1 MKQQKMYHRQ
11 TRMRVES
18 DTARS
23 HDPDASEIRTEAS
36 NADKAISKQ
45 SQMYHHKQAQGAL
58 DEKSDG
64 EASGQNPMS
73 MYHRQP
79 GSSSIKS
86 ENRDTGSTERQ
97 ISIRRPAFSDTRN
110 ERHDDHD
117 DEKMNRWSRFHDS
130 DHSDTLSGTNNKQR
144 RKISSLRH
152 DVRDGKSEPLRI
164 SDKLKNESSA
174 KKAAGRKL
182 RRGKADNTVKP
193 KHMHRHL
200 HNQSIARRMVHEH
213 LDDSDEYSNDETSRQ
228 IFDDGTHSA
237 QVVAEGIRDRAR
249 KNRYKRKQ
257 NAYSEKIRK
266 SKRSDDGVSEAYKAK
281 KKAQRKYYQH
291 EAQKNTEKAGRKA
304 GQETAKAVK
313 KAAEVVTHTVQSA
326 VKAIAENPIVLFFLL
341 MMLLVAILA
350 AVVTTVSF
358 TLTGGTIDISTV
370 ATFTAEDDD
379 ILQVEA
385 DYKSKEEELRKKID
399 NIETDYPGYDE
410 YRYNLAEI
418 NHNPYQL
425 AALLTVL
432 YEDYTPEEV
441 SAKLQDI
448 FDKQYKL
455 TLTPS
460 TETRTRTNS
469 DGETEEY
476 EVKILTVTLINN
488 TMQAAVD
495 AEGLDEDQKA
505 RYDLLMETLGNK
517 SYLFGDDQYSNPMPG
532 EYQDYQ
538 VSAEALT
545 DEKFGKMLHEAEK
558 YLGYPYVWGGSSPS
572 TSFDC
577 SGFVCWVI
585 NHSGNG
591 WNVGRTTANGLRSH
605 TTKVS
610 PSEAKPGDLIFF
622 QGTYNTAGA
631 SHVGIYVGDGKM
643 IHCGNPIQYASVNS
657 NYWRTHFLEYGRI
670 R

>member
-11 TRMRVES
+11 TRIRVDPGTAKSHRSNQAGITSES
-18 DTARS
+18 G
-23 HDPDASEIRTEAS
+23 
-36 NADKAISKQ
+36 NADKAVSKQ
-45 SQMYHHKQAQGAL
+45 SQMYHRQKIREDASS
-58 DEKSDG
+58 EKTVDATSD
-64 EASGQNPMS
+64 QNPM
-73 MYHRQP
+73 YHRRP
-79 GSSSIKS
+79 ERTLVKS
-86 ENRDTGSTERQ
+86 EDRDTDDTERQ
-97 ISIRRPAFSDTRN
+97 ISVRRPAFSDTGDVRS
-110 ERHDDHD
+110 DDHA

-130 DHSDTLSGTNNKQR
+130 DHSDTSSGTNNKQR

-152 DVRDGKSEPLRI
+152 DVRDGESEPLRI

-182 RRGKADNTVKP
+182 RRGKADNSVNTKQ
-193 KHMHRHL
+193 MHRHL
-200 HNQSIARRMVHEH
+200 QSQSIARRMVHEQ

-313 KAAEVVTHTVQSA
+313 KAAEVVMNTVQSA
-326 VKAIAENPIVLFFLL
+326 VKLIAENPIVIFFLL

-358 TLTGGTIDISTV
+358 TLTGGTIDISTA

-441 SAKLQDI
+441 SAKLQEI
-448 FDKQYKL
+448 FDIQYKL

-495 AEGLDEDQKA
+495 AAGFDEDQKA

-517 SYLFGDDQYSNPMPG
+517 SYLFGDDQYSNPVPG

-538 VSAEALT
+538 VPAEALT

-585 NHSGNG
+585 NNSGNG

-610 PSEAKPGDLIFF
+610 PGEAKPGDLIFF
-622 QGTYNTAGA
+622 QGTYNTPGA

-657 NYWRTHFLEYGRI
+657 NYWRAHFLEYGRI

>member
-1 MKQQKMYHRQ
+1 MKQQKINRRQ
-11 TRMRVES
+11 TRMRDEPNGISKVS
-18 DTARS
+18 DGS
-23 HDPDASEIRTEAS
+23 
-36 NADKAISKQ
+36 SKQ
-45 SQMYHHKQAQGAL
+45 SQMYHRQKIREDAAP
-58 DEKSDG
+58 KSSDD
-64 EASGQNPMS
+64 ANADQIP

-79 GSSSIKS
+79 GRTLVKS
-86 ENRDTGSTERQ
+86 EDRDTDDTERQ
-97 ISIRRPAFSDTRN
+97 ISARRAAFSDTGDVRS
-110 ERHDDHD
+110 DDHA

-130 DHSDTLSGTNNKQR
+130 DHSDTSSGTNNKQR

-152 DVRDGKSEPLRI
+152 DVRDGESEPLRI

-182 RRGKADNTVKP
+182 RRGKADNSVNTKQ
-193 KHMHRHL
+193 MHRRL
-200 HNQSIARRMVHEH
+200 QSQSIARRMVHEQ

-326 VKAIAENPIVLFFLL
+326 VKVVAENPIVLFFLL

-358 TLTGGTIDISTV
+358 TLTGGTIDISTA

-385 DYKSKEEELRKKID
+385 DYKGKEEELRKKID

>member
-1 MKQQKMYHRQ
+1 MKQQKINRRQ
-11 TRMRVES
+11 TRMRDEPNDISKVS
-18 DTARS
+18 DGS
-23 HDPDASEIRTEAS
+23 
-36 NADKAISKQ
+36 SKQ
-45 SQMYHHKQAQGAL
+45 SQMYHRQKIREDAAP
-58 DEKSDG
+58 KNSDD
-64 EASGQNPMS
+64 ANADQIP
-73 MYHRQP
+73 MYHRRP
-79 GSSSIKS
+79 ERTLVKS
-86 ENRDTGSTERQ
+86 EDRDTDDTERQ
-97 ISIRRPAFSDTRN
+97 ISVRRAAFSDTGDVRS
-110 ERHDDHD
+110 DDHAG
-117 DEKMNRWSRFHDS
+117 EKMNRWSRFHDS
-130 DHSDTLSGTNNKQR
+130 DHSDTSSGTNNKQR

-152 DVRDGKSEPLRI
+152 DVRDGESEPLRI

-182 RRGKADNTVKP
+182 RRGKADNSVNTKQ
-193 KHMHRHL
+193 MHRHL
-200 HNQSIARRMVHEH
+200 QSQSIARRMVHEQ

-228 IFDDGTHSA
+228 IFDDGTHSV

-313 KAAEVVTHTVQSA
+313 KAAEVVKHTVQSA
-326 VKAIAENPIVLFFLL
+326 VKVIAENPIVLFFLL

-358 TLTGGTIDISTV
+358 TLTGGTIDISTA
-370 ATFTAEDDD
+370 ATFTADDDD

-385 DYKSKEEELRKKID
+385 DYKSKEEELRNKID

-441 SAKLQDI
+441 SAKLQEI
-448 FDKQYKL
+448 FDIQYKL

-495 AEGLDEDQKA
+495 AAGLDEDQKA

-538 VSAEALT
+538 VPAEALT

-585 NHSGNG
+585 NNSGNG

-610 PSEAKPGDLIFF
+610 PGDAKPGDLIFF
-622 QGTYNTAGA
+622 QGTYNTPGA

-657 NYWRTHFLEYGRI
+657 NYWRDHFLEYGRI

>member
-1 MKQQKMYHRQ
+1 MKQQKINRRQ
-11 TRMRVES
+11 TRMRDEPNGISKVS
-18 DTARS
+18 DGS
-23 HDPDASEIRTEAS
+23 
-36 NADKAISKQ
+36 SKQ
-45 SQMYHHKQAQGAL
+45 SQMYHRQKIREDAAP
-58 DEKSDG
+58 KSSDD
-64 EASGQNPMS
+64 ANADQIP

-79 GSSSIKS
+79 GRTLVKS
-86 ENRDTGSTERQ
+86 ENRDTDDTERQ
-97 ISIRRPAFSDTRN
+97 ISVRRPAFSDTGDVRS
-110 ERHDDHD
+110 DDHAG
-117 DEKMNRWSRFHDS
+117 EKMNRWSRFHDS
-130 DHSDTLSGTNNKQR
+130 DHSNTLSGTNNKQR

-152 DVRDGKSEPLRI
+152 DVRDGESEPLRI

-182 RRGKADNTVKP
+182 RRGKADNSVNTKQ
-193 KHMHRHL
+193 MHRHPQS
-200 HNQSIARRMVHEH
+200 QSIARRMVHEQ

-326 VKAIAENPIVLFFLL
+326 VKVVAENPIVLFFLL

-358 TLTGGTIDISTV
+358 TLTGGTIDISTA

-441 SAKLQDI
+441 SAKLQEI
-448 FDKQYKL
+448 FDIQYKL

-495 AEGLDEDQKA
+495 AAGFDEDQKA

-538 VSAEALT
+538 VPAEALT

-585 NHSGNG
+585 NNAGNG

-610 PSEAKPGDLIFF
+610 PGDAKPGDLIFF

-657 NYWRTHFLEYGRI
+657 NYWRAHFLEYGRI

>member
-1 MKQQKMYHRQ
+1 MKQQKINRRQ
-11 TRMRVES
+11 TRMRDEPNDISKVS
-18 DTARS
+18 DGS
-23 HDPDASEIRTEAS
+23 
-36 NADKAISKQ
+36 SKQ
-45 SQMYHHKQAQGAL
+45 SQMYHRQKIREDAAP
-58 DEKSDG
+58 KNSDD
-64 EASGQNPMS
+64 ANADQIP
-73 MYHRQP
+73 MYHRRP
-79 GSSSIKS
+79 ERTLVKS
-86 ENRDTGSTERQ
+86 EDRDTDDTERQ
-97 ISIRRPAFSDTRN
+97 ISVRRAAFSDTGDVRS
-110 ERHDDHD
+110 DDHAG
-117 DEKMNRWSRFHDS
+117 EKMNRWSRFHDS
-130 DHSDTLSGTNNKQR
+130 DHSDTSSGTNNKQR

-152 DVRDGKSEPLRI
+152 DVRDGESEPLRI

-182 RRGKADNTVKP
+182 RRGKADNSVNTKQ
-193 KHMHRHL
+193 MHRHL
-200 HNQSIARRMVHEH
+200 QSQSIARRMVHEQ

-228 IFDDGTHSA
+228 IF
-237 QVVAEGIRDRAR
+237 
-249 KNRYKRKQ
+249 
-257 NAYSEKIRK
+257 RK

-313 KAAEVVTHTVQSA
+313 KAAEVVKHTVQSA
-326 VKAIAENPIVLFFLL
+326 VKVIAENPIVLFFLL

-358 TLTGGTIDISTV
+358 TLTGGTIDISTA
-370 ATFTAEDDD
+370 ATFTADDDD

-385 DYKSKEEELRKKID
+385 DYKSKEEELRNKID

-441 SAKLQDI
+441 SAKLQEI
-448 FDKQYKL
+448 FDIQYKL

-495 AEGLDEDQKA
+495 AAGLDEDQKA

-538 VSAEALT
+538 VPAEALT

-585 NHSGNG
+585 NNSGNG

-610 PSEAKPGDLIFF
+610 PGDAKPGDLIFF
-622 QGTYNTAGA
+622 QGTYNTPGA

-657 NYWRTHFLEYGRI
+657 NYWRDHFLEYGRI

>member
-1 MKQQKMYHRQ
+1 MKQQRMYHRQ
-11 TRMRVES
+11 TRMRVDPGTAKSHRSNQAGITSES
-18 DTARS
+18 G
-23 HDPDASEIRTEAS
+23 
-36 NADKAISKQ
+36 NADKAVSKQ
-45 SQMYHHKQAQGAL
+45 SQMYHRQKIREDASS
-58 DEKSDG
+58 EKTVDATSD
-64 EASGQNPMS
+64 QNPM
-73 MYHRQP
+73 YHRRP
-79 GSSSIKS
+79 ERTLVKS
-86 ENRDTGSTERQ
+86 EDRDTDDTERQ
-97 ISIRRPAFSDTRN
+97 ISVRRPAFSDTGDVRS
-110 ERHDDHD
+110 DDHAS
-117 DEKMNRWSRFHDS
+117 EKMNRWSRFHDS
-130 DHSDTLSGTNNKQR
+130 DHSGTSSGTNNKQR

-152 DVRDGKSEPLRI
+152 DVRDGESEPLRI

-182 RRGKADNTVKP
+182 RRGKADNSVNTKQ
-193 KHMHRHL
+193 MHRHPQS
-200 HNQSIARRMVHEH
+200 QSIARRMVHEQ

-313 KAAEVVTHTVQSA
+313 KAAEVVKHTVQSA
-326 VKAIAENPIVLFFLL
+326 VKVVAENPIVLFFLL

-358 TLTGGTIDISTV
+358 TLTGGTIDISTA

-441 SAKLQDI
+441 SAKLQEI
-448 FDKQYKL
+448 FDIQYKL

-495 AEGLDEDQKA
+495 AAGLDEDQKA
-505 RYDLLMETLGNK
+505 RYDLLMETLGHK

-538 VSAEALT
+538 VPAEALT

-585 NHSGNG
+585 NNSGNG

-610 PSEAKPGDLIFF
+610 LGEAKPGDLIFF

-657 NYWRTHFLEYGRI
+657 NYWRAHFLEYGRI